1 MTMGVADCRLSEY
14 NHKKL
19 LQAFKKVGIWFPE
32 IDETEVFVRTLHAME
47 RLSRMKRWGR

>member
-1 MTMGVADCRLSEY
+1 MLIAGFEEY

-32 IDETEVFVRTLHAME
+32 NGETDVFGRTLHAMG
-47 RLSRMKRWGR
+47 RL